1 MNWLFRIFFM
11 IFAGGIL
18 VLLFLFA
25 LLGLS
30 VGLLRWLIT
39 GQKPNMAVA
48 FSRVRQWRQQPFRR
62 QSFDSRNSEVVDA
75 EVREFRPSQRH
86 KHQKIDKR

>member
-18 VLLFLFA
+18 VLLFMFA

-48 FSRVRQWRQQPFRR
+48 FNRVHQFRR
-62 QSFDSRNSEVVDA
+62 QPFGRRSFDSHSSEVVDA
-75 EVREFRPSQRH
+75 EVRESRPSQRH
-86 KHQKIDKR
+86 KHHNVDKR